1 MDIFT
6 TVSHLAGIPVPD
18 DRIVDG
24 TNLTPVLMG
33 EGESPRKQMLFYRGA
48 TLYAARKDNFK
59 AHFIIEGA
67 YGQFEERQVL
77 ETPLLFDL
85 SEDPAEKYDVADQH
99 PEVLAEIEEMVEE
112 HKKNLVEVK
121 DQLAERESN

>member
-1 MDIFT
+1 
-6 TVSHLAGIPVPD
+6 
-18 DRIVDG
+18 
-24 TNLTPVLMG
+24 MG
-33 EGESPRKQMLFYRGA
+33 EEDSPRNEMLFYRGA

-67 YGQFEERQVL
+67 YGQFEEKQVL

-85 SEDPAEKYDVADQH
+85 CEDPGEKYDVADEH
-99 PEVLAEIEEMVEE
+99 PKVLAEIEDMVERHRE
-112 HKKNLVEVK
+112 NLIEVK